1 MEEPSSQEREKK
13 SADLHLLKLAEA
25 SDEEIVRWRGLSE
38 AALEKVLSLNDDK
51 GWKKGPFIEVEGVV
65 GEKMSIPGSAVDAWK
80 VTGEINCSPEE
91 ALDQMW
97 AWTESRWKRF
107 NQNILLWEILFDSQ
121 GDLRICHQLDKLPWP
136 LQPRDSLTVNIKK
149 QTDKKTIIL
158 WCDNTEEVGDFRS
171 EWKCPSSCVRAT
183 VNFVAYI
190 FEPVED
196 PRKSKLTHIVNLDPN
211 GLLPP
216 LVVNNFTNGLCSL
229 VPYLSRMLR
238 GN

>member
-1 MEEPSSQEREKK
+1 
-13 SADLHLLKLAEA
+13 
-25 SDEEIVRWRGLSE
+25 
-38 AALEKVLSLNDDK
+38 
-51 GWKKGPFIEVEGVV
+51 
-65 GEKMSIPGSAVDAWK
+65 MSIPGSAVDAWK

-158 WCDNTEEVGDFRS
+158 WCDNTEERS

-211 GLLPP
+211 GLLRVFSIFFSPE
-216 LVVNNFTNGLCSL
+216 LRFFWGNSIIHEWVVL
-229 VPYLSRMLR
+229 RMTGREMLLR
-238 GN
+238 N